1 MPPETEVKPIQCARG
16 VGERKEN
23 YAQRPSPPSLEGG
36 INGRK
41 LELIEYDACDPDRRL
56 PSFNNVIYRTPRIG
70 HRDAGI
76 ERSRVYAGLVGC
88 SIKIKLIG
96 SKLSLC
102 LR

>member
-41 LELIEYDACDPDRRL
+41 LELIEYDACDPDKTIAVLQQCDL
-56 PSFNNVIYRTPRIG
+56 PYTENW
-70 HRDAGI
+70 A
-76 ERSRVYAGLVGC
+76 SRC
-88 SIKIKLIG
+88 
-96 SKLSLC
+96 
-102 LR
+102 RH